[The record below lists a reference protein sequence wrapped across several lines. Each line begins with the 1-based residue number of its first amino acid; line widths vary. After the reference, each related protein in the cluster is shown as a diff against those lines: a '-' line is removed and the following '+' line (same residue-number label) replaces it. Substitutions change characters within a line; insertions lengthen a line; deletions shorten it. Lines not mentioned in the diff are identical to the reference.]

1 LIFGSNTFLASLQ
14 KVQVIPVKLLK
25 PLQVIEREFIPV
37 EGKTAMCKTC
47 PLGEDLEAQRGIRC
61 ACTTM

>member
-1 LIFGSNTFLASLQ
+1 LQ